1 MISAREAAY
10 VACKA
15 SKWTLNYQ
23 KLFYILYFAN
33 VMFYGKYNRP
43 LIQEHFEVGNNFLP
57 KISNLD
63 NLTNIYGSDR
73 IENIELKDISIDD
86 KEEEYDEIKD
96 AVKGLLNKETYILVQ
111 FISCNYTGYMKAKN
125 EGLNFIPLDYYKEEY
140 IERHVKNYL

>member
-1 MISAREAAY
+1 MITAREAAY

-15 SKWTLNYQ
+15 SNWTLNYQ

-33 VMFYGKYNRP
+33 VMFYGKNDRQ
-43 LIQEHFEVGNNFLP
+43 LIQEPFEVGNNFLP
-57 KISNLD
+57 RISNLD
-63 NLTNIYGSDR
+63 NLTNIYGNDR

-86 KEEEYDEIKD
+86 KKEEYDEIKD

-125 EGLNFIPLDYYKEEY
+125 EGLIFIPLDYYKEEY
-140 IERHVKNYL
+140 SERHVKN